1 MINNRRKNYFQKE
14 GSFIFSNSIFKET
27 GLQKSAYL
35 TRDLKDSIIWKE
47 RKRRYILEKLDYL
60 IEYLLKENKNIK
72 ITETPSDEEAKK
84 RLYRSLCNIREPRP
98 IKEEYIKI
106 ENEYLQEKLQ
116 K

>member
-1 MINNRRKNYFQKE
+1 MVPLSSSDSATKIRPLWYSLIILLLRDNPNPQPLVLVVYP
-14 GSFIFSNSIFKET
+14 
-27 GLQKSAYL
+27 GLN
-35 TRDLKDSIIWKE
+35 
-47 RKRRYILEKLDYL
+47 ILEKLDYL

-72 ITETPSDEEAKK
+72 INETPSDEEAKK